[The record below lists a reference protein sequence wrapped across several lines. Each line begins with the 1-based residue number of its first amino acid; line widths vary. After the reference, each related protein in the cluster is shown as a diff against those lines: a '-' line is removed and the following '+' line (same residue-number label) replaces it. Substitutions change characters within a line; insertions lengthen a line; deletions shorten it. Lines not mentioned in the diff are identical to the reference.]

1 MHCSICSKDYRT
13 MAMRGFEL
21 LLIVHLV
28 YIQVPSGSTMT
39 TSSGARTTATPA
51 PPPTTTPRPTTTP
64 PPTSPPTTNNSAEEA
79 CPAVD
84 VCVNGGICEDGPAS
98 GESFMCRCPY
108 GTTGRFCETA
118 CVQRKVDLL
127 LIEDA
132 SPSVTKTEDYAAMKE
147 FEVQLINDT
156 RINLSLLHV
165 AEVVF
170 GKEAE
175 VGFHLN
181 TFQDKGSALAA
192 IANATKEHGP
202 TFLDKAVKI
211 ADINV
216 FSEKNGDRTDADNV
230 VIVFTDGRSRN
241 TMNIIKDAGGLR
253 RKAVIYVVALT
264 KNQAIG
270 TMKDVASKSSLVFT
284 DRQKALKD
292 ISDSLTELTC
302 QSERPGRK

>member
-39 TSSGARTTATPA
+39 SSSSAPTTATPA
-51 PPPTTTPRPTTTP
+51 PPPTTTPRPTT
-64 PPTSPPTTNNSAEEA
+64 PPTTKHSAGEA
-79 CPAVD
+79 CPPIDA
-84 VCVNGGICEDGPAS
+84 CVNGGICEDGLAS
-98 GESFMCRCPY
+98 GEPFTCKCPY
-108 GTTGRFCETA
+108 GTTGRFCQTV

-202 TFLDKAVKI
+202 TFLNKAVKI

-241 TMNIIKDAGGLR
+241 GINVMIDAGGLR

-264 KNQAIG
+264 KSQAIG

-302 QSERPGRK
+302 QSDGPGRK